1 MLLTLKLRSVC
12 ALFVLG
18 LAVSTVGFAQDA
30 VVSAVP
36 SQPAANAMKSA
47 PVPEAPLGAPAV
59 SSAVETPT
67 LPIFQ
72 PAPKRVLM
80 CGQIACNITT
90 NCTRLCGDVATC
102 VFIGGP
108 VGRCSFS

>member
-36 SQPAANAMKSA
+36 SKPAANAVNS
-47 PVPEAPLGAPAV
+47 VPGPEVPLGAAV
-59 SSAVETPT
+59 SPAEEAPT

-72 PAPKRVLM
+72 PAPKRVLS
-80 CGQIACNITT
+80 CSLIRCNITT
-90 NCTRLCGDVATC
+90 DCTRLCGDVATC
-102 VFIGGP
+102 VLFG
-108 VGRCSFS
+108 VENRCLYS